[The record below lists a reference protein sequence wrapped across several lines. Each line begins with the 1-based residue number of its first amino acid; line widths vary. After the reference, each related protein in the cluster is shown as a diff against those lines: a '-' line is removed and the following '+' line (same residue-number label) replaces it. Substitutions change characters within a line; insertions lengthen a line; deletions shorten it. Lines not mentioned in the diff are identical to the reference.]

1 MKMQDIMKE
10 LIIKFA
16 SEENDIAAFSLYDGD
31 QAKDVVYQDFA
42 KDILSAV
49 AYFKK
54 SGMQNQHIGI
64 AAPNSYDW
72 VVTFFAAILSGNVAV
87 LMNPALPKD
96 TLLWQC
102 EKADVS
108 VVFSESD
115 MAFDDQEKSNVDM
128 LTFKDITGMNPVS
141 VEDVCSRDLDDTVVL
156 MFTSGTT
163 GKSKAVEITLRNLY
177 VCIYTM
183 CFMREQEGTIDAP
196 GAERVYFGYPM
207 FHIAGLKVML
217 RALYQT
223 ATICMGRGIRYMF
236 ADFKMLNPT
245 HISLVPMS
253 VESAIK
259 IMKQTD
265 KVTRKAYFGDKL
277 TRVSSGGAAMKIDVV
292 NYLIEQGYTVET
304 AYGMTETTGVGTWR
318 VLDGT
323 HIGSLG
329 RIGGETQCRIQD
341 GEILF
346 KTAGIMKGYYKDPE
360 ETSKII
366 EDGWI
371 HTGDLGYCDE
381 DGYYYITGRKKN
393 VIILSNGE
401 NVNPEEI
408 EARWGSCGA
417 ILECLVYGD
426 GKGICADV
434 YTDDESAAADFIKQ
448 YNEGMPF
455 YRQVYKVN
463 YMKEPLEKTGTG
475 KIKRKENVYV

>member
-1 MKMQDIMKE
+1 MFKDIIE
-10 LIIKFA
+10 KFA
-16 SEENDIAAFSLYDGD
+16 IEGGNEVAFSVYDGKEVREISYKTFAD
-31 QAKDVVYQDFA
+31 DV
-42 KDILSAV
+42 LRV
-49 AYFKK
+49 AGFFVKK
-54 SGMQNQHIGI
+54 KLKKKHIAII
-64 AAPNSYDW
+64 ASNSYNW
-72 VVTFFAAILSGNVAV
+72 VVSFFSVIVSDNVAV
-87 LMNPALPKD
+87 LMNPALSHEI
-96 TLLWQC
+96 LLKQNEMADISLNIVDNEELYDFFRASGC
-102 EKADVS
+102 EVS
-108 VVFSESD
+108 RLNDIVEYGQISPVELVFKQQDE
-115 MAFDDQEKSNVDM
+115 
-128 LTFKDITGMNPVS
+128 
-141 VEDVCSRDLDDTVVL
+141 TVVL

-163 GKSKAVEITLRNLY
+163 GKSKAVELTIRNLA
-177 VCIYTM
+177 VCVHTM
-183 CFMREQEGTIDAP
+183 CQMRMQETKGEASER
-196 GAERVYFGYPM
+196 ERVYFGYPM

-265 KVTRKAYFGDKL
+265 KVSRREYFGDKL
-277 TRVSSGGAAMKIDVV
+277 TRVSSGGAAMRNDVV
-292 NYLIEQGYTVET
+292 NFLIEQGYTVET

-323 HIGSLG
+323 HVGSLG
-329 RIGGETQCRIQD
+329 RIGGDTQCRIQD

-371 HTGDLGYCDE
+371 HTGDMGYCDE

-408 EARWGSCGA
+408 EATLGDCEA
-417 ILECLVYGD
+417 IEECLVYSD

-434 YTDDESAAADFIKQ
+434 YTNDRDTTADFIRN
-448 YNEGMPF
+448 YNNDMPM
-455 YRQVYKVN
+455 YRQIYKIN
-463 YMKEPLEKTGTG
+463 YTEEPLEKTGSG
-475 KIKRKENVYV
+475 KIKRKENK